1 MAGRTESCIMQ
12 PSSPLPDEA
21 DDHYPTRRSPVC
33 SAFTLGARRLA
44 GLHSLIGDS
53 DANPRFHCGLETSV
67 SFTAYTP
74 FVVLAAIFLAW
85 QYAAVIAVGAAA
97 LADLLFVGPPLEI
110 LERRSDVFGVLTF
123 LAACGVT
130 IFIAQ
135 LSRRAVDSHT
145 RLKASQHS
153 GVIFSLEDGQAW
165 ATWYGHETPVCLG
178 PKEEVV
184 EMMRDFIAQ
193 VELGEHFDK
202 RSQR

>member
-1 MAGRTESCIMQ
+1 MTITQHAVRRFVAPSLSGRAALLVCIL
-12 PSSPLPDEA
+12 SLA
-21 DDHYPTRRSPVC
+21 IPT
-33 SAFTLGARRLA
+33 
-44 GLHSLIGDS
+44 LIRASIG
-53 DANPRFHCGLETSV
+53 GLETSV

-202 RSQR
+202 RSQH